1 MSSVSHPGTLSATS
15 EIGDIKLSWPPPA
28 SGAIATYN
36 IYRCTVPFSGTGC
49 PAANLW
55 VRNIPGGIPAPTFT
69 DTVNDF
75 TDSGGGCPV
84 TGSTCYNTTYYYS
97 VTAVVA
103 VTGYPNTESTATN
116 TMSGIVKHLF
126 VTANN
131 KNRPYGSANPTLDY
145 SFTGLD
151 NSLATGPYAITCT
164 TTATIANPVGTYPIT
179 CGPPPGTTS
188 DPTDGIT
195 YTAGTLTITP
205 AALTIAAKNQV
216 KTYGSTFTFAGTEF
230 TITGTLYNGDA
241 VTSVTL
247 TSAGAAPTATV
258 AGSPYPIT
266 PSLAAGTGL
275 ANYIISYVTGT
286 LTVNPARLTIT
297 AKNQSKTY
305 GSTFT
310 FAGTEFTVTGALY
323 NADAVRSLTLTSAGA
338 VAAATVG
345 AYPIVPSAAV
355 GSGLKNYAISY
366 VNGTLTVVGY
376 TFTLTP
382 PKSPAQ
388 LGSSVPVN
396 WTLQN
401 ASGEYIVDLSTVTEV
416 DSIFNGS
423 APPGGCLASVT
434 GSSLILYSPATGA
447 KGNSNLRS
455 INSGFQFNWDTT
467 VNTTTGKGCYTVKV
481 SLKDGTAHATTAV
494 QLK

>member
-1 MSSVSHPGTLSATS
+1 
-15 EIGDIKLSWPPPA
+15 
-28 SGAIATYN
+28 
-36 IYRCTVPFSGTGC
+36 
-49 PAANLW
+49 
-55 VRNIPGGIPAPTFT
+55 
-69 DTVNDF
+69 
-75 TDSGGGCPV
+75 
-84 TGSTCYNTTYYYS
+84 
-97 VTAVVA
+97 VTALVV
-103 VTGYPNTESTATN
+103 VTGYPATESTATN
-116 TMSGIVKHLF
+116 TASGMVKHLF

-131 KNRPYGSANPTLDY
+131 KSRPYGNANPTLDY

-151 NSLATGPYAITCT
+151 NSLATGAYAITCA
-164 TTATIANPVGTYPIT
+164 TTATIASPVGTYPIT
-179 CGPPPGTTS
+179 CGPQPGTTS

-195 YTAGTLTITP
+195 YTAGTLTVTP
-205 AALTIAAKNQV
+205 VALTIAARNQV

-230 TITGTLYNGDA
+230 TVTGTLYNGDA

-266 PSLAAGTGL
+266 PSSAVGTGL
-275 ANYIISYVTGT
+275 ANYTISYATGT
-286 LTVNPARLTIT
+286 LTVNPAPLTIT
-297 AKNQSKTY
+297 AIDQTKTY

-310 FAGTEFTVTGALY
+310 FAGTEFTTGTLY
-323 NADAVRSLTLTSAGA
+323 NADAVSSVTLTSLGA
-338 VAAATVG
+338 PVAATVAG
-345 AYPIVPSAAV
+345 YPIVPSAAV
-355 GSGLKNYAISY
+355 GSGLGNYAISY
-366 VNGTLTVVGY
+366 MNGTLRVVGY

-401 ASGEYIVDLSTVTEV
+401 GSGAYIVDLSTVTEV

-423 APPGGCLASVT
+423 APPGGCVAPVT

-467 VNTTTGKGCYTVKV
+467 VNTTTGKGCYTVKIL
-481 SLKDGTAHATTAV
+481 LKDGTAHATGVV
-494 QLK
+494 QLR